1 MKLYVKIVL
10 FAVMFIAVAAILAAL
25 YLFSMKHSDI
35 KKAKPDFEISAT
47 QLQKEF
53 EYDETKASIKY
64 INKVLE
70 INGTIASV
78 EQEDNNSVNISLS
91 TENHISSVICTCP
104 AISDPSVFKP
114 GDQIT
119 IRGICSGFLMDV
131 LLNNCAVIK
140 NKNQ

>member
-1 MKLYVKIVL
+1 MKLYVKIAL

-70 INGTIASV
+70 VNGTIASV
-78 EQEDNNSVNISLS
+78 EQKDNNSVNISLS
-91 TENHISSVICTCP
+91 TENHISSVICNCP

>member
-64 INKVLE
+64 INMVLE
-70 INGTIASV
+70 VNGTIASV